1 MLGHQPDVLGTG
13 DSAQDGGLL
22 VGVGD
27 ALAGQEGRAAVTELD
42 NDGRVDV
49 TGSLEDI
56 LLICLM
62 FSFHLVLITCSTAL
76 MVEVEVQLNAG
87 SATEFFLQYS
97 ISFRRLSPVTTP
109 EGTIPFRPMVMLKMC
124 L

>member
-42 NDGRVDV
+42 DDRRVDV
-49 TGSLEDI
+49 SGSLEES
-56 LLICLM
+56 LL
-62 FSFHLVLITCSTAL
+62 
-76 MVEVEVQLNAG
+76 
-87 SATEFFLQYS
+87 
-97 ISFRRLSPVTTP
+97 
-109 EGTIPFRPMVMLKMC
+109 
-124 L
+124 